1 MAADGW
7 ASHEAA
13 VADLARVIA
22 AIPLRGID
30 ATLCRA
36 VRAKYLDREP
46 PEPLYYLGSS
56 KVGARYTPL
65 GGPPALYLATDQTTA
80 FAEIQD
86 LFFNPFRH
94 PLPLL
99 PRDPVTLV
107 YVRVA
112 LGGMLDLT
120 DGGTLRR
127 LGLGTD
133 ALQGEWRPAM
143 EAWVAGR
150 GGLPLTQRLGLAAHL
165 TGRVRG
171 IWFQSARAREGRCL
185 AVFPDRLVP
194 SAGDAVEAYDSS
206 GRYAQHL
213 PAALQT
219 EQRHAA

>member
-1 MAADGW
+1 MTSPGR
-7 ASHEAA
+7 ASYEAE

-46 PEPLYYLGSS
+46 AEPLYYLGSS
-56 KVGARYTPL
+56 AVGARYTPL
-65 GGPPALYLATDQTTA
+65 GGPAALYLAADQTTA

-86 LFFNPFRH
+86 LFFDPFQH
-94 PLPLL
+94 PRPLL
-99 PRDPVTLV
+99 ARDPVTLV

-120 DGGTLRR
+120 DDGTLRR
-127 LGLGTD
+127 LGLPADG
-133 ALQGEWRPAM
+133 LCGEWRPAM
-143 EAWVAGR
+143 ETWL
-150 GGLPLTQRLGLAAHL
+150 GGGGAMPLTQQVGLAAYL

-171 IWFQSARAREGRCL
+171 IWFASARVRDGRCL

-194 SAGDAVEAYDSS
+194 GMGDVVEVHDSS
-206 GRYAQHL
+206 GRYGQRFPIP
-213 PAALQT
+213 PA
-219 EQRHAA
+219 ERRHAA